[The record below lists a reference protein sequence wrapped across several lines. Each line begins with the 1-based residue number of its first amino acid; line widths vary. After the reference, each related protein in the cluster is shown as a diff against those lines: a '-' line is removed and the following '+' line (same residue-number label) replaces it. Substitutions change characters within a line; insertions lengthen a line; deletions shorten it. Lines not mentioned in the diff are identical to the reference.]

1 MFARWRITRLR
12 GSGMGFERV
21 LKGALLIFVNA
32 GNGRVR
38 WGHAV
43 EVLAFAGGERLSCS
57 ARL

>member
-1 MFARWRITRLR
+1 
-12 GSGMGFERV
+12 MGFERV